1 MDENNSVPQTENI
14 IEQEDDIVIEKI
26 PLNNNEYRIKK
37 YKKIRALGRGG
48 FARCYELFDEE
59 THKSYAGKIIMKT
72 NLIKSK
78 AKQKLI
84 SELKI
89 HKSIDHENIVKF
101 DHYFEDAQ
109 NVYILM
115 ELCYNQTLYEL
126 LKRRKRLTELEAQYY
141 IYQLVKALQYLHNLK
156 IIHRDLKLANLFLS
170 DNMQLKLGDFGLATK
185 FEFEGERKRSLCGTP
200 NYIAPEILEGKN
212 GYSFEVDIWGIGI
225 ILYALIIG
233 KSPFETNNAKE
244 TYKRIKMKNYSFP
257 QNEKISEPAKELIQ
271 SILVLEPYKRP
282 SLKEILDSDFMTMGV
297 SIPKTLSESTL
308 ACPPPINFI
317 KQYIPNVGPDG
328 IIVNFLSKKPKK
340 VVKLEDFSSAYIG
353 VPSSEA
359 IFSNKKSGDKNLNI
373 NLNII
378 NVPKYRYQSTNY
390 IFFNTS
396 DIFVQKW
403 VESEKYGLGYV
414 LSNNNIG
421 VYYNDNTKIIYKPN
435 GTNFIYIDSNGKPST
450 YLITDEFDNRFKV
463 KVSLLKNFKGFLLD
477 ETKGQ
482 DKNIIL
488 EGGINEKQYIYL
500 KKFVRTKHAI
510 LFRLSNLTVQI
521 SFNDNTEIILS
532 QENKKVTYI
541 NKKKEISYYPLSV
554 ALDSDNK
561 EMTKRLRY
569 TKKILMKMIIIH
581 ADKRDKIHE
590 IV

>member
-1 MDENNSVPQTENI
+1 MDEISSLSHSDNNI
-14 IEQEDDIVIEKI
+14 QETDDIIIEKI
-26 PLNNNEYRIKK
+26 PLNNGEFHIKK
-37 YKKIRALGRGG
+37 YKKIRSLGKGG
-48 FARCYELFDEE
+48 FARCYELLDEE

-72 NLIKSK
+72 NLIKSR

-84 SELKI
+84 SEIKI
-89 HKSIDHENIVKF
+89 HKSVNHENIVKF
-101 DHYFEDAQ
+101 EHYFEDAQ

-126 LKRRKRLTELEAQYY
+126 LKRRKRLTELETQYY
-141 IYQLVKALQYLHNLK
+141 VYQLIKSLQYLHNLK
-156 IIHRDLKLANLFLS
+156 IIHRDLKLANLLLS
-170 DNMQLKLGDFGLATK
+170 EDMKLKLGDFGLATK

-225 ILYALIIG
+225 ILYILIIG
-233 KSPFETNNAKE
+233 KPPFETNNAKE
-244 TYKRIKMKNYSFP
+244 TYKRIRMKNYSFP

-271 SILVLEPYKRP
+271 SILVLEPHKRP
-282 SLKEILDSDFMTMGV
+282 TLKEILDSDFMTMGT
-297 SIPKTLSESTL
+297 SIPKALPQSTL

-328 IIVNFLSKKPKK
+328 IIINFVSKKPKK
-340 VVKLEDFSSAYIG
+340 MVKLEDFSSLYLG
-353 VPSSEA
+353 MQSSEA
-359 IFSNKKSGDKNLNI
+359 YSHKIISDKNSNL

-378 NVPKYRYQSTNY
+378 TTPKYRYQSANY
-390 IFFNTS
+390 VFFNTS
-396 DIFVQKW
+396 DIFVRKW
-403 VESEKYGLGYV
+403 VESEKYGLGYI

-421 VYYNDNTKIIYKPN
+421 VYYNDNSKIIYKPN
-435 GTNFIYIDSNGKPST
+435 GTNFIYIDNNGNISP
-450 YLITDEFDNRFKV
+450 YLLSDQLNKDIQQKV
-463 KVSLLKNFKGFLLD
+463 NLLKSFKGYLL
-477 ETKGQ
+477 EEAKGEN
-482 DKNIIL
+482 KNIIL
-488 EGGINEKQYIYL
+488 EGGINEKQFIYL

-521 SFNDNTEIILS
+521 SFHDNTEIILS

-541 NKKKEISYYPLSV
+541 NKKREISYYPLNV

-569 TKKILMKMIIIH
+569 TKKLLMKMIVTH
-581 ADKRDKIHE
+581 ADKRKDIHKI
-590 IV
+590 I